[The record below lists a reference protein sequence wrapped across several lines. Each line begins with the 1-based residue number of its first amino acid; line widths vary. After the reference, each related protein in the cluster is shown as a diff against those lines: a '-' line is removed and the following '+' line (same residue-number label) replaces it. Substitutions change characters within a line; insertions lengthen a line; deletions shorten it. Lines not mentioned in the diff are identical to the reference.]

1 MTCTESVSQWV
12 SDKWTYRAVRWQL
25 IKRRKKKKKKK
36 KKRRSLDRFP
46 AWLLVE
52 VGWGPCLVTALL
64 SSSFHLDWVYT
75 GLVDASLSTQDH
87 FYDKVTRTR
96 LRPRP
101 GSGDMMLPLFFL
113 GVTHT
118 KESMLKLIRFINDTQ
133 DQDNKRIANT
143 QLFCYNTVLGIVL
156 CVWQMYVHWW

>member
-1 MTCTESVSQWV
+1 M
-12 SDKWTYRAVRWQL
+12 
-25 IKRRKKKKKKK
+25 
-36 KKRRSLDRFP
+36 
-46 AWLLVE
+46 E
-52 VGWGPCLVTALL
+52 VGWGTCLVPALL
-64 SSSFHLDWVYT
+64 PVLFILIEST
-75 GLVDASLSTQDH
+75 LVWWAASLSTQDH

-143 QLFCYNTVLGIVL
+143 QLICYNTVLGIVV
-156 CVWQMYVHWW
+156 CV